1 MEELKVLGPTLLK
14 RKRHSIPVG
23 IRYWL
28 FFKRH
33 ILEKPQVR
41 GLFEKELT
49 REEFASLV
57 KQHANPMKYGPSFCR
72 RKRSEATNARNTNDM
87 LAALYRYHAALLAPA
102 SPICT
107 KESKAAGLGIFL
119 RTGGRKVAAK
129 QGTPL
134 LEEHLFGTL
143 FELTSK
149 EEVEELRNEGYPS
162 LLEVAQTRQNK
173 GKTSPNDAKTEAKVY
188 AVCGPLSLVN
198 HDCGAPLR
206 FTLPRSMMPREEGK
220 EFHGLQAI
228 YAQPVAERVSVAS
241 SAKNSRWPILARLHF
256 REVASV
262 RSVPRREIKVE
273 GENKNCFCLRTV
285 GKGSANWLS
294 QRLFEK

>member
-1 MEELKVLGPTLLK
+1 MEELKVLGPRLLK

-33 ILEKPQVR
+33 ILEKPCVR
-41 GLFEKELT
+41 ELFERELT
-49 REEFASLV
+49 REDFAALV

-72 RKRSEATNARNTNDM
+72 RKRSEATNSRNTNDM
-87 LAALYRYHAALLAPA
+87 MAVLYRYHAALLAPS
-102 SPICT
+102 SPIRT

-119 RTGGRKVAAK
+119 RTGGRKAAAK
-129 QGTPL
+129 QGMPL

-149 EEVEELRNEGYPS
+149 EEIEELRNEGYPS
-162 LLEVAQTRQNK
+162 LLEVPQKIKRKNK
-173 GKTSPNDAKTEAKVY
+173 GITSPNEKTEAKVY

-198 HDCGAPLR
+198 HDCSAPLR
-206 FTLPRSMMPREEGK
+206 FTLPRSMMPHEEGK

-228 YAQPVAERVSVAS
+228 YAQPVAERG
-241 SAKNSRWPILARLHF
+241 F
-256 REVASV
+256 RGT
-262 RSVPRREIKVE
+262 E
-273 GENKNCFCLRTV
+273 GEEISATYS
-285 GKGSANWLS
+285 GSTSFQGGCRCSICAAGDKS
-294 QRLFEK
+294 CASE

>member
-1 MEELKVLGPTLLK
+1 MNQHFLQRTSPTEHL
-14 RKRHSIPVG
+14 G

-33 ILEKPQVR
+33 ILEKPRVR
-41 GLFEKELT
+41 ALFERELT
-49 REEFASLV
+49 REEFAALV
-57 KQHANPMKYGPSFCR
+57 KQQANPSKYGPSFCR

-143 FELTSK
+143 FELTCK
-149 EEVEELRNEGYPS
+149 EEVEQLRDEGYPS
-162 LLEVAQTRQNK
+162 LLEAPQKMKKR
-173 GKTSPNDAKTEAKVY
+173 TSPNEKTEAKVY

-198 HDCGAPLR
+198 HDCRAALR

-228 YAQPVAERVSVAS
+228 YAQPVEERG
-241 SAKNSRWPILARLHF
+241 F
-256 REVASV
+256 RGT
-262 RSVPRREIKVE
+262 E
-273 GENKNCFCLRTV
+273 GEELSVIYSGSTSFQGGCRCSICAAGDRTI
-285 GKGSANWLS
+285 G
-294 QRLFEK
+294 

>member
-1 MEELKVLGPTLLK
+1 MEKLKVLGPTVLK

-49 REEFASLV
+49 RAEFASLV
-57 KQHANPMKYGPSFCR
+57 KQRANPMKYGPSFCR
-72 RKRSEATNARNTNDM
+72 RKRSEATNSRNTNDM
-87 LAALYRYHAALLAPA
+87 LAALYRYHAAVLAPS

-119 RTGGRKVAAK
+119 RTGGGRKGTAK

-149 EEVEELRNEGYPS
+149 EEVEQLRSEGYPS
-162 LLEVAQTRQNK
+162 LLEVPQKMKRQSK
-173 GKTSPNDAKTEAKVY
+173 GSTSPNEKTEAKVY

-198 HDCGAPLR
+198 HDCRAPLR

-228 YAQPVAERVSVAS
+228 YAQPVAERG
-241 SAKNSRWPILARLHF
+241 F
-256 REVASV
+256 RGT
-262 RSVPRREIKVE
+262 E
-273 GENKNCFCLRTV
+273 GEELSVTYS
-285 GKGSANWLS
+285 GSTSFQGGCRCSICAAGDKS
-294 QRLFEK
+294 RG

>member
-1 MEELKVLGPTLLK
+1 MILVSFRSCPDRMEELKVLGPTVLK

-41 GLFEKELT
+41 GVFERELT

-72 RKRSEATNARNTNDM
+72 RKRSEATNSRNTNDM
-87 LAALYRYHAALLAPA
+87 LAALYRYHAALLAPS
-102 SPICT
+102 SPIRT

-119 RTGGRKVAAK
+119 RTGGRKASAK

-149 EEVEELRNEGYPS
+149 EEVAELRKEGYPS
-162 LLEVAQTRQNK
+162 LLEVAHKKQKK
-173 GKTSPNDAKTEAKVY
+173 GKTSSPSSRNETMEAKVY

-198 HDCGAPLR
+198 HNCSAALR
-206 FTLPRSMMPREEGK
+206 FTMPRSMMPREEGK

-228 YAQPVAERVSVAS
+228 YAQPVAERG
-241 SAKNSRWPILARLHF
+241 F
-256 REVASV
+256 RGT
-262 RSVPRREIKVE
+262 E
-273 GENKNCFCLRTV
+273 GEEISVTYSGSTSFQGGCRCSNCAKSLEV
-285 GKGSANWLS
+285 G
-294 QRLFEK
+294 